1 MDKKKIGRRLIE
13 ARGSMTQR
21 GAAEKIGI
29 GRSALAMYEAG
40 HRIPKD
46 DIKIRIAEVYGQ
58 SVQALFF
65 D

>member
-1 MDKKKIGRRLIE
+1 MDKIKIGRRLTD

-21 GAAEKIGI
+21 EAAEKIGI

-46 DIKIRIAEVYGQ
+46 DVKIRIAKVYEQ